1 MIPPALK
8 GICPNAC
15 YATTLRDGPHIPP
28 RQSTRKG
35 GGRVGCIVVAWSFW
49 QPLENGRNPWLSVPP
64 RATEK
69 VAKKRPF
76 RELTY

>member
-1 MIPPALK
+1 MIPPALN
-8 GICPNAC
+8 GICPTGHDELKAQVVAC

-49 QPLENGRNPWLSVPP
+49 
-64 RATEK
+64 
-69 VAKKRPF
+69 
-76 RELTY
+76 